1 MENNEKQISNNE
13 KLNDIHMNENMDDNL
28 MKKVRLQNL
37 ILIFENFYKNS
48 IFFINFPVNVMLI

>member
-28 MKKVRLQNL
+28 MKKVRL
-37 ILIFENFYKNS
+37 
-48 IFFINFPVNVMLI
+48 